1 MCQGVICGACVFEE
15 FAKDL
20 GVNNANLVKET
31 YHDWRNSCPNEDV
44 LALGPLIPMYNNL
57 LPLDLQYYFL
67 YTISLH
73 FDPLTLYEW
82 GFN

>member
-1 MCQGVICGACVFEE
+1 MCQGIICRACVFEE
-15 FAKDL
+15 LAKNL
-20 GVNNANLVKET
+20 GVNNANLVKAT

-44 LALGPLIPMYNNL
+44 LALGPLIPMYNNML
-57 LPLDLQYYFL
+57 HSDLQYYFL
-67 YTISLH
+67 YTISLN